1 MHVFRKK
8 GMGWNRLFLLQGGR
22 KNFWYCTALKGERNK
37 KNESWKFFNRLV
49 TEATIDSLDRYCNL
63 ESIFWKRSWI
73 RSFKNFDSASLRVW
87 LDFKLYNI
95 NQTLQADSPRKTSHS
110 GQVMYYDPPVNQPFD
125 IIQKIFNRNDPYII
139 LYQNFKIV
147 VLRAGCAQLCFSEFR
162 AENGT

>member
-49 TEATIDSLDRYCNL
+49 TGATIDSLDRYCNL

-73 RSFKNFDSASLRVW
+73 RSFKNFDSASPRVW
-87 LDFKLYNI
+87 LKSISKYFLMKNGLYCW
-95 NQTLQADSPRKTSHS
+95 QFVWSVVT
-110 GQVMYYDPPVNQPFD
+110 YDNEVSLCPHTTTHCRRMAVNFGLTGCRAVWRPQ
-125 IIQKIFNRNDPYII
+125 I
-139 LYQNFKIV
+139 LYSN
-147 VLRAGCAQLCFSEFR
+147 
-162 AENGT
+162 